1 MHKGHASYA
10 HSKQVEMS
18 LDVTRCLSKS
28 REEYANVMYIHDVI
42 IQGTQQNVGA
52 DCNNATSKDVE
63 INDIESSNGPDS
75 VCWP

>member
-1 MHKGHASYA
+1 MLTDIWINNENNAYELDVGMHKGHASYA

-42 IQGTQQNVGA
+42 IQGTQ
-52 DCNNATSKDVE
+52 
-63 INDIESSNGPDS
+63 
-75 VCWP
+75 